1 MYQWHKF
8 ARESNVVS
16 FTHDTR
22 FNIANGKQS
31 TFAEFNA
38 EIVRDDGVCGR
49 NRRRYRRVNAD
60 SRDNFASGV
69 Q

>member
-8 ARESNVVS
+8 ARGSNIVS

-22 FNIANGKQS
+22 FNIASGKL

-38 EIVRDDGVCGR
+38 EIVCDDGVYEW
-49 NRRRYRRVNAD
+49 NRRRYQRVNAD
-60 SRDNFASGV
+60 SRDNFTSGV